1 LRSSWLIVGIFISFH
16 LPDQKKTAP
25 WLQGASMFFVSVLYH
40 LKTAIALAPL
50 SIPAAFPKASLESTK
65 ITSTPFALH
74 N

>member
-1 LRSSWLIVGIFISFH
+1 
-16 LPDQKKTAP
+16 
-25 WLQGASMFFVSVLYH
+25 MFFVSVLYH